1 MQILPATIEEL
12 PRPLAVG
19 VIRLEGTTAQPE
31 LLTSGD
37 LPAAVAASCAVPR
50 LFAPIQIGSETYA
63 DGGAVDR
70 SAVVGW
76 RGWRP
81 GRRAIL
87 NLVTDLPPPQLGARD
102 GFAAHEMNDL
112 LVVRT
117 PRANASLFSLG
128 DFEAERDR
136 ACELTVRQLDEGLQE
151 LS

>member
-1 MQILPATIEEL
+1 M
-12 PRPLAVG
+12 
-19 VIRLEGTTAQPE
+19 
-31 LLTSGD
+31 
-37 LPAAVAASCAVPR
+37 
-50 LFAPIQIGSETYA
+50 
-63 DGGAVDR
+63 
-70 SAVVGW
+70 
-76 RGWRP
+76 
-81 GRRAIL
+81 